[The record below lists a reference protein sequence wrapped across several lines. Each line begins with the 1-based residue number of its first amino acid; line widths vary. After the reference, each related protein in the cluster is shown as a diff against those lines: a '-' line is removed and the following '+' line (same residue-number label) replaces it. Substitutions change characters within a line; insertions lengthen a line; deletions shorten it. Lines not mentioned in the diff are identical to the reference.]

1 MNEDY
6 KIMLDNKLHEV
17 KYFIRDV
24 FTLEKLL
31 EIKEVIEDSIEDK
44 KDE

>member
-17 KYFIRDV
+17 KYFIRDA

-31 EIKEVIEDSIEDK
+31 EIKEIIEDSIDAKE
-44 KDE
+44 

>member
-6 KIMLDNKLHEV
+6 KIMLDNKFHEL

-31 EIKEVIEDSIEDK
+31 EIKEIIEDSIEDK
-44 KDE
+44 KDV